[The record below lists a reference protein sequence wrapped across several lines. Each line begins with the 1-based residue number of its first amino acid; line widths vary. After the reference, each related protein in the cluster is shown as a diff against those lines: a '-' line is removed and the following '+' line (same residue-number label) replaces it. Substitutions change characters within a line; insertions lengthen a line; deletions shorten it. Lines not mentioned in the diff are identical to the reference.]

1 MLPSLC
7 TIAHAVKATPR
18 TTTLRIKLRCG
29 YCSQSS
35 ESSRFPTSGIC
46 TALWHCGIAALR
58 YFITSLAN
66 ARSCAFYSGHKCPAF
81 SRTQSKSF
89 HFLADFFS
97 CITASRCQKQDRRGF
112 TAACSRNSS
121 PVSYAPYLP
130 SLATYVSSS
139 QTWTDTYGLRPG
151 AKAPTSPVQR
161 PATTRS
167 SQNDTFSSSP
177 PLAPHLLDCS
187 REAAKAEAAEAL
199 GGNGEVPEWW
209 GEGGGPEPPWVRGG
223 DEDNLPLTRTAQADI
238 WRHQHPVNC
247 NETGVRFLRI
257 AWSDAFVHGL
267 GSQLHIMT
275 GALSMAMTHGRIL
288 VVAPASFTRAN
299 HDGCKGDARG
309 SLNCYF
315 ESLTK
320 LECGVRAEE
329 LLVRESGVTFIEKKT
344 TLERMSA
351 ALTSAMPLVVYH
363 IESRRKYESKA
374 AL

>member
-1 MLPSLC
+1 M
-7 TIAHAVKATPR
+7 
-18 TTTLRIKLRCG
+18 
-29 YCSQSS
+29 
-35 ESSRFPTSGIC
+35 
-46 TALWHCGIAALR
+46 ALW
-58 YFITSLAN
+58 YFITSLTN

-151 AKAPTSPVQR
+151 ARPLTSPVRR

-167 SQNDTFSSSP
+167 SLNDTFSSSP

-187 REAAKAEAAEAL
+187 LEAAKAEAAEAL

-223 DEDNLPLTRTAQADI
+223 DEDNLPLTRIAQADI
-238 WRHQHPVNC
+238 WRHQHPVDC
-247 NETGVRFLRI
+247 TKRGLKFLW
-257 AWSDAFVHGL
+257 APWVSVKHGL
-267 GSQLHIMT
+267 GSQFHIMT
-275 GALSMAMTHGRIL
+275 AILSQAMTHGRIL
-288 VVAPASFTRAN
+288 VVDPASFVRAS
-299 HDGCKGDARG
+299 HKGCPEKTKG
-309 SLNCYF
+309 SLECYF
-315 ESLTK
+315 WPMTTRECTEYVRGLVKSGGADVETFNTRLNGTALRRAFTTK
-320 LECGVRAEE
+320 SKV
-329 LLVRESGVTFIEKKT
+329 VVVTFSTMPRGDYLSE
-344 TLERMSA
+344 A
-351 ALTSAMPLVVYH
+351 AS
-363 IESRRKYESKA
+363 
-374 AL
+374 